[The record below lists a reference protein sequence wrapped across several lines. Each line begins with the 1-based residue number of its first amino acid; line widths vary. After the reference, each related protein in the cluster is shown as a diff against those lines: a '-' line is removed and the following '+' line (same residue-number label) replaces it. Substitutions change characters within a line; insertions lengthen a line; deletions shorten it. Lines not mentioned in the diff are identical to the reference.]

1 MAKANIK
8 VIQDQLSQTRLQL
21 EHQQKL
27 LKMLQERVDIL
38 QPSMPVQPSVNKIED
53 IANEDKKARQR
64 EQSDRFGAFLIDV
77 AKYIL
82 TGVVISPLFES
93 LEGITPMYYV
103 AALAFVAVLVW
114 GGIILTG
121 KKK

>member
-64 EQSDRFGAFLIDV
+64 ERSDRFGAFLIDV

-93 LEGITPMYYV
+93 LESITPMYYV

>member
-93 LEGITPMYYV
+93 LESITPMYYV

>member
-64 EQSDRFGAFLIDV
+64 ERSDRFGAFLIDV

-93 LEGITPMYYV
+93 LEDITPMYYV

>member
-1 MAKANIK
+1 M
-8 VIQDQLSQTRLQL
+8 SQTRLQL

-64 EQSDRFGAFLIDV
+64 ERSDRFGAFLIDV

>member
-64 EQSDRFGAFLIDV
+64 ERSDRFGSFLIDV